1 MSFLPHRSEPPVA
14 PSPPRC
20 IWTGPPCYCW
30 RSDERRQVGEL
41 PAIRVVL
48 LASGD
53 SARYYAAFNAYH
65 PMERI
70 ASPEEVAGF
79 ALVLLSPI
87 AGFMTGAAIAF
98 DGGSTAGR
106 TWGASS

>member
-1 MSFLPHRSEPPVA
+1 MAALLIIAARLVSA
-14 PSPPRC
+14 
-20 IWTGPPCYCW
+20 
-30 RSDERRQVGEL
+30 
-41 PAIRVVL
+41 AIAAE
-48 LASGD
+48 ASGD

-65 PMERI
+65 PMGRI